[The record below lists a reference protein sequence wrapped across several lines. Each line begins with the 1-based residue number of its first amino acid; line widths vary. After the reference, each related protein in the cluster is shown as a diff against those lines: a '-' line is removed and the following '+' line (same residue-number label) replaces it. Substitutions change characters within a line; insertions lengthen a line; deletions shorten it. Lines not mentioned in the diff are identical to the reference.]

1 MRVRVD
7 ILVVGGGIQG
17 LVMLRELSAAG
28 HRCLLVTNSD
38 IGDGQT
44 LHSHG
49 LLNSGTG
56 LVTGETYA
64 DLVTHVLPAVQQLG
78 VPVGGDERSYLALP
92 PAMAEQLRAVWTAYG
107 YRPEPVA
114 EEESL
119 LQEMRSPWPVHRV
132 PGYHVPKRRLV
143 AALFSGLEASVV
155 HGDIASGHGT
165 TYVVAAGSGDQAMQV
180 QVQAEAL
187 VVAAGC
193 GSMPLLE
200 RFGVSTD
207 GVAPR
212 VRYVKSHM
220 ICLRAPA
227 GFLPQIGTVVTP
239 EIAVVGHFN
248 HDHDTVGADAYVSWY
263 ITPAVAD
270 PTWYDAA
277 PDHAGAEVDAEVVTQ
292 GIASVKGLFPLLK
305 EAAPQVEAT
314 VFAGFKQS
322 VDDQMTKRLFA
333 RVEEDRQIYLALPSV
348 LVHAFTNARDAVTVF
363 GRAAPRNDEFQPV
376 PAHNLPT
383 AIVGQVNELKAEV
396 EWRPWNRFQ
405 ETYRGPN

>member
-1 MRVRVD
+1 
-7 ILVVGGGIQG
+7 
-17 LVMLRELSAAG
+17 
-28 HRCLLVTNSD
+28 
-38 IGDGQT
+38 
-44 LHSHG
+44 
-49 LLNSGTG
+49 
-56 LVTGETYA
+56 
-64 DLVTHVLPAVQQLG
+64 
-78 VPVGGDERSYLALP
+78 
-92 PAMAEQLRAVWTAYG
+92 
-107 YRPEPVA
+107 
-114 EEESL
+114 
-119 LQEMRSPWPVHRV
+119 
-132 PGYHVPKRRLV
+132 
-143 AALFSGLEASVV
+143 
-155 HGDIASGHGT
+155 
-165 TYVVAAGSGDQAMQV
+165 
-180 QVQAEAL
+180 
-187 VVAAGC
+187 
-193 GSMPLLE
+193 MPLLE

-363 GRAAPRNDEFQPV
+363 GRAARRNDEFQPV